1 MVIYD
6 PWWNPA
12 VEVQAADRSHRIGQT
27 RPVSVIRLAVR
38 DSIEERI
45 LALQQRKKRIF
56 DALIAEPGAGGGL
69 TLEEIR
75 ELLG

>member
-1 MVIYD
+1 MIYD

-12 VEVQAADRSHRIGQT
+12 VELQAADRSHRIGQT

-45 LALQQRKKRIF
+45 LALQERKRRIF

-69 TLEEIR
+69 TLDEIR